1 VWCVSVCR
9 SFLQVYIW
17 ARRNPFVRMS
27 FLGLFT
33 FTAPY
38 LPWVLLSFSALLGND
53 ALVDC
58 LGIAIGH
65 LYYFLED
72 VYPLMTPTRKRVLAT
87 PRVITLLFT
96 GGLGGGGGGA
106 DQHPAVNVEHE
117 ALIQRAIDERRQAE
131 AAAANGLPPPQQQQ
145 QPPAAAQQ
153 DEPQGVILAQ

>member
-1 VWCVSVCR
+1 
-9 SFLQVYIW
+9 
-17 ARRNPFVRMS
+17 MS

-117 ALIQRAIDERRQAE
+117 ALIQRAIDDKPRQLQRMDCRHRRSSSSHRRLLNRMSRKASS
-131 AAAANGLPPPQQQQ
+131 
-145 QPPAAAQQ
+145 
-153 DEPQGVILAQ
+153 